1 MPFLADGGTLPPRAV
16 SLGIFKEEFEM
27 GTRGGLIVF
36 RDQHIVSLSWLLGS
50 SVQKTRGFV
59 KILHYLEDEV
69 SERTMTK
76 TLILERIIQVART
89 EVCHALCKRGR
100 PRINTMGSSHSSRE
114 GHLVA
119 LVDCFVCIP
128 YPPYLSYAPSY
139 FVTPKIM

>member
-1 MPFLADGGTLPPRAV
+1 MPLLADGGTLPPRAV

-89 EVCHALCKRGR
+89 ACLLSRS
-100 PRINTMGSSHSSRE
+100 TDTSSRTCSVRE
-114 GHLVA
+114 AFIRLNW
-119 LVDCFVCIP
+119 L
-128 YPPYLSYAPSY
+128 LSLLLP
-139 FVTPKIM
+139 